1 MKKRRIIIAVIS
13 IIVVAA
19 MVLFDMLYMKK
30 DKKEELPQEEK
41 KVEEIVWITESS
53 IEEVQSE
60 MEEALECVVEK
71 RGCEYKYDSY
81 AFQWK
86 HMRKMLQKY

>member
-19 MVLFDMLYMKK
+19 LVLFDMLYMKM

-41 KVEEIVWITESS
+41 KV
-53 IEEVQSE
+53 
-60 MEEALECVVEK
+60 
-71 RGCEYKYDSY
+71 
-81 AFQWK
+81 
-86 HMRKMLQKY
+86 

>member
-30 DKKEELPQEEK
+30 D
-41 KVEEIVWITESS
+41 
-53 IEEVQSE
+53 
-60 MEEALECVVEK
+60 
-71 RGCEYKYDSY
+71 
-81 AFQWK
+81 
-86 HMRKMLQKY
+86 RKQMMYERIKF

>member
-1 MKKRRIIIAVIS
+1 MWKMIHKRWLS

-41 KVEEIVWITESS
+41 KV
-53 IEEVQSE
+53 
-60 MEEALECVVEK
+60 
-71 RGCEYKYDSY
+71 
-81 AFQWK
+81 
-86 HMRKMLQKY
+86 

>member
-30 DKKEELPQEEK
+30 DKKVELPQEEK
-41 KVEEIVWITESS
+41 KV
-53 IEEVQSE
+53 
-60 MEEALECVVEK
+60 
-71 RGCEYKYDSY
+71 
-81 AFQWK
+81 
-86 HMRKMLQKY
+86 

>member
-30 DKKEELPQEEK
+30 DKKGIATRRK
-41 KVEEIVWITESS
+41 ES
-53 IEEVQSE
+53 
-60 MEEALECVVEK
+60 
-71 RGCEYKYDSY
+71 
-81 AFQWK
+81 
-86 HMRKMLQKY
+86 

>member
-1 MKKRRIIIAVIS
+1 MKKRRIKIAVIS

-41 KVEEIVWITESS
+41 KV
-53 IEEVQSE
+53 
-60 MEEALECVVEK
+60 
-71 RGCEYKYDSY
+71 
-81 AFQWK
+81 
-86 HMRKMLQKY
+86 

>member
-53 IEEVQSE
+53 IEGVQSE
-60 MEEALECVVEK
+60 ILDRLHTVTDPLIIQIGVGLTLIAQRV
-71 RGCEYKYDSY
+71 
-81 AFQWK
+81 
-86 HMRKMLQKY
+86 

>member
-13 IIVVAA
+13 INVVAA

-41 KVEEIVWITESS
+41 KV
-53 IEEVQSE
+53 
-60 MEEALECVVEK
+60 
-71 RGCEYKYDSY
+71 
-81 AFQWK
+81 
-86 HMRKMLQKY
+86 